1 MSELKMA
8 ITEEEVKKAIMAED
22 EIVHFLPV
30 EGDVEADRLIRE
42 IREAQETKAFWKAYY
57 QEKQKEVND
66 SCDLIIEQN
75 TERLR
80 NFFETVPHKKTATQE
95 KYPLPSG
102 KLVLKD
108 QEPDYDRDDKAVIK
122 FLKANGG
129 ERFVKVEEKLDW
141 NGLKKT
147 LSILG
152 ETAAD
157 ENGKPIPGIKVIE
170 RDRAFTIEK

>member
-1 MSELKMA
+1 MSELA
-8 ITEEEVKKAIMAED
+8 RVIPEEEAMIE
-22 EIVHFLPV
+22 LPPV
-30 EGDVEADRLIRE
+30 EGDIEADRLIKE
-42 IREAQETKAFWKAYY
+42 IREAQETKGFWKSYY
-57 QEKQKEVND
+57 QEKLKEINE
-66 SCDLIIEQN
+66 SCDLIIDQN
-75 TERLR
+75 TQRLQMY
-80 NFFETVPHKKTATQE
+80 FDTVPHKKTATQE
-95 KYPLPSG
+95 KYLLPSG

-108 QEPDYDRDDKAVIK
+108 QEPDYKRDDEAVIK

-129 ERFVKVEEKLDW
+129 EKFVKVEEKLDW

-157 ENGKPIPGIKVIE
+157 ENGKPIPGIMVIE

>member
-1 MSELKMA
+1 MSELKQA
-8 ITEEEVKKAIMAED
+8 VEELQGIR
-22 EIVHFLPV
+22 ILSPV

-42 IREAQETKAFWKAYY
+42 IREAQETKTCWKAYY

-80 NFFETVPHKKTATQE
+80 NYFNTVPHKKTQTQE

-129 ERFVKVEEKLDW
+129 EKFVKVKEELDW
-141 NGLKKT
+141 SGLKKT
-147 LSILG
+147 LLIAG
-152 ETAAD
+152 ETAANED
-157 ENGKPIPGIKVIE
+157 GIPIPGIKVIE
-170 RDRAFTIEK
+170 RDRIFTVEK

>member
-1 MSELKMA
+1 MSELKMT
-8 ITEEEVKKAIMAED
+8 IPEED
-22 EIVHFLPV
+22 EIMDLLPV
-30 EGDVEADRLIRE
+30 GGDVEADRLIKE
-42 IREAQETKAFWKAYY
+42 IREAQETKAFWKSYY

-80 NFFETVPHKKTATQE
+80 MYFDSVPHKKTATQE

-102 KLVLKD
+102 KLVMKD
-108 QEPDYDRDDKAVIK
+108 QEPDYNRDDKTVIK

-141 NGLKKT
+141 IGLKKT
-147 LSILG
+147 LSIIG

-157 ENGKPIPGIKVIE
+157 ENGTPIPGIKVIE

>member
-1 MSELKMA
+1 MSELKMT
-8 ITEEEVKKAIMAED
+8 ILEEENTVEL
-22 EIVHFLPV
+22 LPV
-30 EGDVEADRLIRE
+30 EGDMEADRLIRE

-80 NFFETVPHKKTATQE
+80 NYFDTVPHKKTPTQE

-102 KLVLKD
+102 KLVMKD
-108 QEPDYDRDDKAVIK
+108 QEPDYDRDDKTVIK

-129 ERFVKVEEKLDW
+129 EKFVKVKEELDW
-141 NGLKKT
+141 SGLKKT

-157 ENGKPIPGIKVIE
+157 ENGNPIPGIKVIE

>member
-1 MSELKMA
+1 MSELKQA
-8 ITEEEVKKAIMAED
+8 VEELQGIG
-22 EIVHFLPV
+22 ILPPV

-42 IREAQETKAFWKAYY
+42 IREAQETKAFWKSYY

-80 NFFETVPHKKTATQE
+80 MYFDSVPHKKTATQE

-102 KLVLKD
+102 KLVMKD
-108 QEPDYDRDDKAVIK
+108 QEPDYDLDDKAVIK

-129 ERFVKVEEKLDW
+129 EKFVKVEEKLDW

-157 ENGKPIPGIKVIE
+157 ENGKPIPGIRVIE

>member
-1 MSELKMA
+1 MSELKQA
-8 ITEEEVKKAIMAED
+8 VEELQGIR
-22 EIVHFLPV
+22 ILSPV

-42 IREAQETKAFWKAYY
+42 IREAQETKTFWKAYY

-80 NFFETVPHKKTATQE
+80 NYFNTVPHKKTQTQE

-129 ERFVKVEEKLDW
+129 EKFVKVKEELDW
-141 NGLKKT
+141 SGLKKT
-147 LSILG
+147 LLIAG
-152 ETAAD
+152 ETAANED
-157 ENGKPIPGIKVIE
+157 GIPIPGIKVIE
-170 RDRAFTIEK
+170 RDRIFTVEK